1 MAGLFLFVSLAA
13 LLAAIVFSVLWLV
26 GKSKK
31 MPNAHGKKAGIAVL
45 VCVVSFIGF
54 GLTSTP
60 NEAAKDSKP
69 AQQEVT
75 QQEATQP
82 PSAEQILAKASEKA
96 ISSYGGALVK
106 YRDVTVTPH
115 PDGTYFVVVNCNGI
129 VTSDKAGTL
138 KEYKIAAAHVM
149 KEVFATDVNL
159 NGCDFAVWM
168 DVVRKDTGREE
179 NHNIYGLTVR
189 KDAADK
195 INWKNID
202 SIDITKSAEIEK
214 ILPPL
219 R

>member
-1 MAGLFLFVSLAA
+1 MENLFMLIVLASL
-13 LLAAIVFSVLWLV
+13 LVAIVFLILWAI
-26 GKSKK
+26 GKAKK
-31 MPNAHGKKAGIAVL
+31 VPNTHGKKAGIALL
-45 VCVVSFIGF
+45 VGVVSYIGF
-54 GLTSTP
+54 GITHTP
-60 NEAAKDSKP
+60 IEKAKDNKP
-69 AQQEVT
+69 VQQEVA

-82 PSAEQILAKASEKA
+82 PSVEQILAKASEKA
-96 ISSYGGALVK
+96 VTSYGGSLVK
-106 YRDVTVTPH
+106 YRDVTVTAH

>member
-1 MAGLFLFVSLAA
+1 MAGLFLFISLAA
-13 LLAAIVFSVLWLV
+13 LLAAIVFSVFRAV

-69 AQQEVT
+69 AQQEVA
-75 QQEATQP
+75 QQGTTQP
-82 PSAEQILAKASEKA
+82 SSPEDILSKAAEKA

-106 YRDVTVTPH
+106 YRDVTVTAH
-115 PDGTYFVVVNCNGI
+115 PDGTYFVVVNCNGSMASNK
-129 VTSDKAGTL
+129 TNTL
-138 KEYKIAAAHVM
+138 KEYKITAAHVM

-168 DVVRKDTGREE
+168 DVVEKKTGREE
-179 NHNIYGLTVR
+179 NHNVYGLTLR

>member
-13 LLAAIVFSVLWLV
+13 LLAAIVFSVLWVV

-96 ISSYGGALVK
+96 VSSYGGSLVK
-106 YRDVTVTPH
+106 YRDVTVTAH

>member
-1 MAGLFLFVSLAA
+1 MATLFILVGMAA
-13 LLAAIVFSVLWLV
+13 LLASVVFGILWAV
-26 GKSKK
+26 GKARKT
-31 MPNAHGKKAGIAVL
+31 PNAHGKKAGIALGVF
-45 VCVVSFIGF
+45 VVSFIAF
-54 GLTSTP
+54 SVTNAPAEPT
-60 NEAAKDSKP
+60 KDSKP
-69 AQQEVT
+69 AQQESAQKEST
-75 QQEATQP
+75 QA
-82 PSAEQILAKASEKA
+82 PSAEDILAKAAEKA

-106 YRDVTVTPH
+106 YRDVTVTAH

-129 VTSDKAGTL
+129 VTSDRSGTL

>member
-1 MAGLFLFVSLAA
+1 MENLFMLIVLASL
-13 LLAAIVFSVLWLV
+13 LVAIVFLILWAI
-26 GKSKK
+26 GKAKK
-31 MPNAHGKKAGIAVL
+31 VPNTHGQKAGIALL
-45 VCVVSFIGF
+45 VGVVAYIGF
-54 GLTSTP
+54 GITHTP
-60 NEAAKDSKP
+60 IEKAKDNKSV
-69 AQQEVT
+69 QQEVT

-96 ISSYGGALVK
+96 VTSYGGSLVK
-106 YRDVTVTPH
+106 YRDVTVTAH

>member
-1 MAGLFLFVSLAA
+1 MATLFILVGMAA
-13 LLAAIVFSVLWLV
+13 LLVSVVFSILWAV
-26 GKSKK
+26 GKARK
-31 MPNAHGKKAGIAVL
+31 MPNAHGKKAGIAFGVF
-45 VCVVSFIGF
+45 VVSFIAF
-54 GLTSTP
+54 SVTNTP
-60 NEAAKDSKP
+60 NETAKNNSP
-69 AQQEVT
+69 VQQEST
-75 QQEATQP
+75 QA
-82 PSAEQILAKASEKA
+82 PSAEDILAKAAEKA
-96 ISSYGGALVK
+96 VSSYGGALVK
-106 YRDVTVTPH
+106 YRDVTVTAH